1 MSGIIN
7 ELIDFTTEGLI
18 CQEANGDITYWNNSA
33 KSILGVALGDAVG
46 QTSSSRSLKF
56 INEDGSPC
64 PHNQHPSAITLTTG
78 ESLSNQV
85 KGVKQQDGTVTWLSI
100 NTRPLFKDV
109 HEKPCAVLTSFRD
122 VTDKKL
128 AEQQLKDNQGLLDE
142 IGRIAKIGGWE
153 FDLITQEAKWSQ
165 GTYDIVEIEPGLPI
179 PEPNEHVSYYLPQYQ
194 SMIKKAMR
202 ELEENDKP
210 LEFQAALRTTTGNVK
225 WCRAL
230 GRAIR
235 KGGKA
240 VKLVGTFQDI
250 SDWKEAQDAVREFE
264 QKLNYALEAV
274 SDGIWE
280 YNVKTAETII
290 DHRSMALFGFNPEA
304 ATLNSDEVFARVH
317 KEDLPNVSRALQDHI
332 EGKTPFYRATFRVCL
347 PDGAIRWI
355 LGRGRVMENDAYGK
369 PLRMLGTNTDIT
381 AIKHIEEQK
390 SEIEARLA
398 QLQKM
403 DALGTLAR
411 GMAHDFNNIMGSI
424 SGYSELIQD
433 ELESENPIRQDLIE
447 IDKAAAKAKGL
458 IRQISIFSQKT
469 DAKPVL
475 FNLNHGVDDAVKMLE
490 RTIPKIIRLEINKAV
505 DVSPIMADPY
515 QISQIVFN
523 LVSNAADAIDG
534 EGLIAITVAQVEVK
548 NGKCDACRRQFSGNY
563 VLLSVKDTGCGI
575 SPDIKERIFEPF
587 FTTKPLKEG
596 SGLGLASVYGLVRE
610 HGGHIRFQSEVGEG
624 TEFKVYFTPE
634 VKESAGGRED
644 NR

>member
-18 CQEANGDITYWNNSA
+18 CQEANGDIIYWNNSA

-100 NTRPLFKDV
+100 NTRPLFKDD
-109 HEKPCAVLTSFRD
+109 HEKPYAVLASFRD

-128 AEQQLKDNQGLLDE
+128 AEQQLKDNQDLLDE

-179 PEPNEHVSYYLPQYQ
+179 PGPNGHVSYYLPQYQ

-210 LEFQAALRTTTGNVK
+210 LEFQAALRTATGNVK

-280 YNVKTAETII
+280 YNVKAAETIM
-290 DHRSMALFGFNPEA
+290 DHRSMALFGFNPES
-304 ATLNSDEVFARVH
+304 ATLNSDEVFSRVH

-332 EGKTPFYRATFRVCL
+332 EGKAPFYRATFRVCL

-355 LGRGRVMENDAYGK
+355 LGRGRVMENDANGK

-381 AIKHIEEQK
+381 AIKHIEEQN
-390 SEIEARLA
+390 SEMEARLA

-469 DAKPVL
+469 DAEPVL
-475 FNLNHGVDDAVKMLE
+475 FNLNHGVDDAVKMLK

-523 LVSNAADAIDG
+523 LASNAADAIDG
-534 EGLIAITVAQVEVK
+534 KGLIAITVAQVEVK
-548 NGKCDACRRQFSGNY
+548 NGKCDACRRQFSGKY

-587 FTTKPLKEG
+587 YTTKPLKEG
-596 SGLGLASVYGLVRE
+596 SGLGLASVYGLVRA

-624 TEFKVYFTPE
+624 TEFIVYFPPE

-644 NR
+644 DR